1 MDRERPGW
9 YQSSEEPDS
18 DARAGQTPEAH
29 GERDKGED
37 SQRREP
43 SWRRRDKYD
52 PFERLRRRRAQA
64 EAERAERA
72 EQAERA
78 ERVERAERAEAQRRS
93 PSGSA
98 PAGNPFADQPL
109 AGPWGDGS
117 AQETIAG
124 DYPVIANDPDKNDEA
139 GEK

>member
-9 YQSSEEPDS
+9 YQSSEEPENDK
-18 DARAGQTPEAH
+18 RAGQTPEAR

-64 EAERAERA
+64 EAERAE
-72 EQAERA
+72 QAERA
-78 ERVERAERAEAQRRS
+78 ERAETQRRS
-93 PSGSA
+93 PSGGA

-124 DYPVIANDPDKNDEA
+124 DYPVIVNDPKESK
-139 GEK
+139 E

>member
-18 DARAGQTPEAH
+18 DARAEQTPEAH
-29 GERDKGED
+29 GEREEA
-37 SQRREP
+37 QRREP

-78 ERVERAERAEAQRRS
+78 ERAEAQRRS
-93 PSGSA
+93 PSGGA
-98 PAGNPFADQPL
+98 PAGNPYADQPL

-124 DYPVIANDPDKNDEA
+124 DYPVIANDPKESK
-139 GEK
+139 E